1 MTFSVFSCYK
11 LQIQGGSNFLTPAVM
26 GTLEGLQGQIKKVLP
41 GVYHLNLKTDSL
53 EPDINR
59 VWSMIFFVA

>member
-1 MTFSVFSCYK
+1 MAFSVFSCYK

-26 GTLEGLQGQIKKVLP
+26 GTLEGLQGQINQVLP
-41 GVYHLNLKTDSL
+41 GLYHLNLKTDFL

-59 VWSMIFFVA
+59 VWYIIFFVV

>member
-1 MTFSVFSCYK
+1 MAFSVFSCYK
-11 LQIQGGSNFLTPAVM
+11 LQIQGGSNFLTLAVM

-59 VWSMIFFVA
+59 MWSIIFFVA